1 MHKHSNGT
9 LTLGLQKQEG
19 FLLAIPANFFSIT
32 MGLAGLAGA
41 WRLAANLYGFPAQ
54 IANIMYL
61 TAAMVYLLLVG
72 AFVAR
77 FVLARQSVIAEL
89 EHPVIGPFNSL
100 LPISG
105 MLLALGLQPYAH
117 AATQVLFL
125 MFLSAA
131 LLLGGWMTGR
141 WIAEGLDVEMLHSG
155 YFLPTVAVG
164 LIGGDGLARLGFP
177 GLGWMSFG
185 LGIICWLLLGS
196 IILKRLLTRP
206 SLPTVLIPTLAIEV
220 APVALAGNA
229 YFLLTNGSINLL
241 TYMFAGYAVL
251 MILVQLRL
259 VPVYSK
265 LAFAPGF
272 WAFAFPYTAVTVYV
286 LRWINVEH
294 PSGSILLGSVVL
306 AAVSLLI
313 GGIALR
319 SLIALWQGKFLPTA
333 VVP

>member
-1 MHKHSNGT
+1 MHKHSTGT
-9 LTLGLQKQEG
+9 LTLDLEKEG
-19 FLLAIPANFFSIT
+19 RLLPAIPASFFSIT

-41 WRLAANLYGFPAQ
+41 WRLAANLYNFPTQ
-54 IANIMYL
+54 IATILYL
-61 TAAMVYLLLVG
+61 TAATVYLLLVG
-72 AFVAR
+72 AFAAR
-77 FVLARQSVIAEL
+77 LVLAWKTIIAEL
-89 EHPVIGPFNSL
+89 EHPVVGPFNSL

-117 AATQVLFL
+117 PAAQV
-125 MFLSAA
+125 MFLVFFGAA

-141 WIAEGLDVEMLHSG
+141 WIADGLDVDMLHSG

-164 LIGGDGLARLGFP
+164 LIGGDGLARLGFQA
-177 GLGWMSFG
+177 LGWMSFG

-206 SLPTVLIPTLAIEV
+206 SLPPSLIPTLAIEV

-229 YFLLTNGSINLL
+229 YFLLTNGSVNLL

-251 MILVQLRL
+251 MVLVQASLI
-259 VPVYSK
+259 PVYSK

-272 WAFAFPYTAVTVYV
+272 WAFTFPYTAVTVYV
-286 LRWINVEH
+286 LRWITIEH
-294 PSGSILLGSVVL
+294 SSRAILLGSVVL
-306 AAVSLLI
+306 AAVSVLI
-313 GGIALR
+313 GSIAFR
-319 SLIALWQGKFLPTA
+319 SLIALWQGKFLPAT